1 MTAINVV
8 ACLTRQKGSEVRS
21 GSCEFDSQG
30 SKVTAEHYS
39 VKWDVELREA
49 KTGKKITDLEP
60 VNGPAASCPLFGT
73 FDPKDP
79 KIYADPDKILLA
91 DELAR
96 FARS

>member
-1 MTAINVV
+1 VAAVNVV
-8 ACLTRQKGSEVRS
+8 ACLTRQKGSEVKS
-21 GSCEFDSQG
+21 GSCEFDSRG

-39 VKWDVELREA
+39 VKWNVQLREA
-49 KTGKKITDLEP
+49 KTGKKITNLEP